1 MPDKKSM
8 SSSTLLTAACL
19 LLHPSAVSSF
29 APISPQLKSHQ
40 RIPSR
45 GSQLHSNND
54 PLVDIQVKHEDSDS
68 SLDKKKLL
76 TTENISIERVNMNS
90 GSDLPLPTVSNEKV
104 EISTAELF
112 DAIQADMLS
121 ASTASSEQNSE
132 QKAEETAEVSFT
144 SDILSGVDQEKLMD
158 PTEVLKTVIGPAFSN
173 DVSDEPASDLLQRTN
188 DTDENIS
195 ITESSGEPLLEPLQT
210 SSIVEP
216 LPAPTKQLSVPA
228 TGATEVSS
236 EPSVDVPRVRDIL
249 RFAIPAIGV
258 WLCSPLLSLIDTSA
272 VGLLSG
278 TSQQAALN
286 PAVAVTDYG
295 ALLVAFMYTATTNL
309 IAAAQ
314 EKDSKVEG
322 KPLSVKTL
330 VTSLQLSGVVGTALG
345 GALIVFAR
353 TLLKSIIGND
363 AIDPEVF
370 GAAMKYVRIR
380 ALGMPAAV
388 IIGSAQS
395 ACLGLQDIRSPL
407 YVLLAAAVVNFF
419 GDCIFVGS
427 SSPIFGGAAGA
438 AWATVFSQYAALA
451 MFIKW
456 LTTKAKKPK
465 DDTVNISDAILE
477 LTSKSK
483 EGKPRRRR
491 FREALRS
498 FRDESDHIHIPE
510 AFKPLSKL
518 FSKKAKIVEPP
529 KTQKDVVSTRGFLAG
544 KFSAFDLLRL
554 PSLDKAK
561 EFWPYVIPVTTTS
574 AGRVSSYVA
583 MSYVVSSA
591 LGTIGMAAQQIIV
604 SLFYCLTPVADSLNL
619 TGQSFIPPIF
629 AKKRSPARTAAL
641 KKVFY
646 NFMKT
651 AGIFG
656 MFMAGSA
663 LSIPLM
669 TGFFTSDPIVISQ
682 VNAVVPYL
690 ASCFM
695 LHGFITAG
703 EGVLLGQK
711 DLGFLGKAYA
721 AFFVGVPYFML
732 RVKKSAVAGLKN
744 ADLTSVWQV
753 FLAYQVVRMT
763 MFVLRPI
770 QLQRR
775 AAKKDSIAEASQ

>member
-1 MPDKKSM
+1 
-8 SSSTLLTAACL
+8 
-19 LLHPSAVSSF
+19 
-29 APISPQLKSHQ
+29 
-40 RIPSR
+40 
-45 GSQLHSNND
+45 
-54 PLVDIQVKHEDSDS
+54 
-68 SLDKKKLL
+68 
-76 TTENISIERVNMNS
+76 
-90 GSDLPLPTVSNEKV
+90 
-104 EISTAELF
+104 
-112 DAIQADMLS
+112 
-121 ASTASSEQNSE
+121 
-132 QKAEETAEVSFT
+132 
-144 SDILSGVDQEKLMD
+144 
-158 PTEVLKTVIGPAFSN
+158 
-173 DVSDEPASDLLQRTN
+173 
-188 DTDENIS
+188 
-195 ITESSGEPLLEPLQT
+195 
-210 SSIVEP
+210 
-216 LPAPTKQLSVPA
+216 
-228 TGATEVSS
+228 
-236 EPSVDVPRVRDIL
+236 VDVPRVRDIL

-295 ALLVAFMYTATTNL
+295 ALLAAFMYTATTNL

-314 EKDSKVEG
+314 EKDRNVEG
-322 KPLSVKTL
+322 KPLSAKTL
-330 VTSLQLSGVVGTALG
+330 VTSLQLSGMVGTVLG
-345 GALIVFAR
+345 GSLIIFAR
-353 TLLKSIIGND
+353 TLLRSIIGND

-388 IIGSAQS
+388 VIGSAQS

-419 GDCIFVGS
+419 GDVIFVGS

-438 AWATVFSQYAALA
+438 AWATVFSQYAALG

-465 DDTVNISDAILE
+465 EDPVNVTDAILE

-491 FREALRS
+491 FRQALRS
-498 FRDESDHIHIPE
+498 FRDESDNIHIPQ

-518 FSKKAKIVEPP
+518 FSKKDTVVETP
-529 KTQKDVVSTRGFLAG
+529 KNKNEVASTRGFLAG
-544 KFSAFDLLRL
+544 KFSIRDLLRV

-574 AGRVSSYVA
+574 VGRVSSYVA

-591 LGTIGMAAQQIIV
+591 LGTIGMAAQQIVV
-604 SLFYCLTPVADSLNL
+604 SLFYCLTPVADSLSL
-619 TGQSFIPPIF
+619 TAQSFIPLIF
-629 AKKRSPARTAAL
+629 AKKKSPRRTAAL
-641 KKVFY
+641 KKVFS
-646 NFMKT
+646 NFMKSAT
-651 AGIFG
+651 IFG

-682 VNAVVPYL
+682 VNAVAPVM
-690 ASCFM
+690 AACFM
-695 LHGFITAG
+695 IHGFITAG

-721 AFFVGVPYFML
+721 AFFFGVPYFML
-732 RVKKSAVAGLKN
+732 RVKKSVLAGLKSSN
-744 ADLTSVWQV
+744 LTSVWQV

-763 MFVLRPI
+763 MFVSRLL

-775 AAKKDSIAEASQ
+775 AADEDNTVEASR